1 MHQKNDMERLLPPT
15 AMLTFGR
22 LPEHKHCDRE
32 RTMNS
37 MMSFSQEQVSTMLGT
52 YKHFIF
58 TDHTH
63 PLFRKG
69 FKVLTR
75 TLRRSKIFDVVKYPF
90 HFFVHF
96 LRSIF
101 ATRSTE
107 DIITLDVIV
116 RATHTTKDQPKNS
129 LTHP

>member
-1 MHQKNDMERLLPPT
+1 MNDP
-15 AMLTFGR
+15 
-22 LPEHKHCDRE
+22 
-32 RTMNS
+32 RT
-37 MMSFSQEQVSTMLGT
+37 FSQEQVRTKLGT
-52 YKHFIF
+52 HKHFIF
-58 TDHTH
+58 TDIAH
-63 PLFRKG
+63 PLSSKG
-69 FKVLTR
+69 FNAMAR
-75 TLRRSKIFDVVKYPF
+75 TLRRSKIFDAVKYPF